1 MQGAQDV
8 MANTAKHPR
17 AMDGAAVV
25 PHAIISYDD
34 TLSDRDALALGRV
47 LARAGAQLTLAYVR
61 HSTQTEPIIEELEEN
76 EAQALLERG
85 ADRLGARD
93 VGLRIV
99 VSGSTGE
106 GLARLARE
114 EGADLVVFGSDYR
127 TAAGHLSPQH
137 SAQILLEGGST
148 AVALA
153 PAGYHSGGKPN
164 VARIGVFDDSGD
176 RAATETA
183 QRLAESLQAE
193 VVSDRRHVHLLVIA
207 SRDEAP
213 PGQVMLTARAL
224 KQIEDA
230 ACPVLVL
237 ARGVPIE
244 FGAPVATS
252 S

>member
-1 MQGAQDV
+1 M
-8 MANTAKHPR
+8 
-17 AMDGAAVV
+17 

-47 LARAGAQLTLAYVR
+47 LADAGTRLTLAYIR
-61 HSTQTEPIIEELEEN
+61 HTTQTEQVIEELEEN

-85 ADRLGARD
+85 ADRLGVRE
-93 VGLRIV
+93 VSLRIV

-106 GLARLARE
+106 GLTRLARE
-114 EGADLVVFGSDYR
+114 EAADLVVFGSDYR

-137 SAQILLEGGST
+137 TTRFLLEGGSA

-153 PAGYHSGGKPN
+153 PAGYHGAGTPK

-176 RAATETA
+176 RAATQTA
-183 QRLAESLQAE
+183 QGLAESLQAE
-193 VVSDRRHVHLLVIA
+193 LVSDRRQIDLLVIA
-207 SRDEAP
+207 SRHEAP

-230 ACPVLVL
+230 SCPVIVL
-237 ARGVPIE
+237 ARSVPIE
-244 FGAPVATS
+244 FGAPVAAS

>member
-1 MQGAQDV
+1 MQGAEDIV
-8 MANTAKHPR
+8 ANTAEDPL
-17 AMDGAAVV
+17 ATDGAAVV

-47 LARAGAQLTLAYVR
+47 LAEAGTRLTLAYVR
-61 HSTQTEPIIEELEEN
+61 HATQTEPVIEELEEN
-76 EAQALLERG
+76 EAHALLERG
-85 ADRLGARD
+85 ADRLGASD

-106 GLARLARE
+106 GLSRLSRE
-114 EGADLVVFGSDYR
+114 EAADLVVFGSDYR

-137 SAQILLEGGST
+137 TTHFLLEGGST

-153 PAGYHSGGKPN
+153 PAGYHSEGTPKVGK
-164 VARIGVFDDSGD
+164 IGVFDDSGD
-176 RAATETA
+176 RAAMETA
-183 QRLAESLQAE
+183 KRLADSLQAE
-193 VVSDRRHVHLLVIA
+193 VVSDRRQIDLLVIA
-207 SRDEAP
+207 SRHEAP

-230 ACPVLVL
+230 TCPVLVL
-237 ARGVPIE
+237 ARSVPIE
-244 FGAPVATS
+244 FGARVAAS

>member
-1 MQGAQDV
+1 MQGAQDIV
-8 MANTAKHPR
+8 ANTTDDPR
-17 AMDGAAVV
+17 AMDGAAAV

-47 LARAGAQLTLAYVR
+47 LAEAGARLTLAYVR
-61 HSTQTEPIIEELEEN
+61 HTTQSEPVIEELEEN
-76 EAQALLERG
+76 EAQTLLERG
-85 ADRLGARD
+85 ADRLGASD

-114 EGADLVVFGSDYR
+114 EAADLVVFGSDYR

-137 SAQILLEGGST
+137 TTQFLLEGGST

-153 PAGYHSGGKPN
+153 PAGYHSAGTQKL
-164 VARIGVFDDSGD
+164 ARIGVFDDSGD
-176 RAATETA
+176 PAATQTA
-183 QRLAESLQAE
+183 QRLAESLRAE
-193 VVSDRRHVHLLVIA
+193 VVSDRRQIDLLIIA
-207 SRDEAP
+207 SRHEAP

-230 ACPVLVL
+230 SCPVLVL
-237 ARGVPIE
+237 ARSVPIG
-244 FGAPVATS
+244 FGAPVAAS